1 MDESKA
7 LYWVWMTQC
16 FPTPSPKVIELLD
29 RTDPETFYHEKTA
42 YPFLSQNDVRAISTV
57 SLERA
62 QLILDRCKSLGVQVM
77 TMEDD
82 EYPES
87 LLHIFCPPPVLYV
100 QGSLS
105 CLRDHLSVAAVGS
118 RSAIDYYNSEMGNIC
133 YQLAVAGAVI
143 VSGCAVGNDT
153 YAHLGCMAGKG
164 PTIGVLACGSDVN
177 YPVQSKELKKQ
188 IRDME
193 QTVRDAELALEE
205 NAQLRAAAGQPER
218 SRDLTTINAEVIARN
233 PGDWAMT
240 LSLDKG
246 SSHGVEEGDLV
257 MTVDGMVGYVSEV
270 YSNTCEIT
278 TVIDVEMQCGALI
291 TRTRETAIAE
301 GNYDLMADG
310 NLRLS
315 YLTEDAS
322 VVIGD
327 TVETSGRGGLF
338 PKGVMIGTVE
348 SVLPEEN
355 GISYY
360 AILKPFVNVDTVS
373 SVMIVTDFTD
383 TTE

>member
-1 MDESKA
+1 M
-7 LYWVWMTQC
+7 
-16 FPTPSPKVIELLD
+16 
-29 RTDPETFYHEKTA
+29 RRR
-42 YPFLSQNDVRAISTV
+42 NR
-57 SLERA
+57 
-62 QLILDRCKSLGVQVM
+62 
-77 TMEDD
+77 
-82 EYPES
+82 
-87 LLHIFCPPPVLYV
+87 
-100 QGSLS
+100 
-105 CLRDHLSVAAVGS
+105 VGS
-118 RSAIDYYNSEMGNIC
+118 RFVVGVVIVILLCILSALYSG
-133 YQLAVAGAVI
+133 VAGKPSPVTRL
-143 VSGCAVGNDT
+143 VSFVTTPVQRLASGVTGA
-153 YAHLGCMAGKG
+153 LGKG
-164 PTIGVLACGSDVN
+164 FGYFTEFDDLKAEN
-177 YPVQSKELKKQ
+177 EELKKQ

-193 QTVRDAELALEE
+193 QTVRDAELAIEE
-205 NAQLRAAAGQPER
+205 NNQLRAAAGQPQRTRE
-218 SRDLTTINAEVIARN
+218 LTTMNAEVIARN

-246 SSHGVEEGDLV
+246 SSHGVEVGDLV
-257 MTVDGMVGYVSEV
+257 TTVDGMVGYVSEV
-270 YSNTCEIT
+270 YSNTCEVT

-301 GNYDLMADG
+301 GNYDLMAEG

-315 YLTEDAS
+315 YLTEDSS

-360 AILKPFVNVDTVS
+360 AVIKPFVNVDTVS
-373 SVMIVTDFTD
+373 SVSIVTDFTD

>member
-1 MDESKA
+1 M
-7 LYWVWMTQC
+7 
-16 FPTPSPKVIELLD
+16 
-29 RTDPETFYHEKTA
+29 RRR
-42 YPFLSQNDVRAISTV
+42 NR
-57 SLERA
+57 
-62 QLILDRCKSLGVQVM
+62 
-77 TMEDD
+77 
-82 EYPES
+82 
-87 LLHIFCPPPVLYV
+87 
-100 QGSLS
+100 
-105 CLRDHLSVAAVGS
+105 VGS
-118 RSAIDYYNSEMGNIC
+118 RFVVG
-133 YQLAVAGAVI
+133 VVI
-143 VSGCAVGNDT
+143 VILLCILSALYSGVTGKPSPVTRLVSFVTTPVQRLASGVTG
-153 YAHLGCMAGKG
+153 ALGKG
-164 PTIGVLACGSDVN
+164 FGYFTEFDDLKAEN
-177 YPVQSKELKKQ
+177 EELKKQ

-193 QTVRDAELALEE
+193 QTVRDAELAIEE
-205 NAQLRAAAGQPER
+205 NNQLRAAAGQPQRTRE
-218 SRDLTTINAEVIARN
+218 LTTMNAEVIARN

-246 SSHGVEEGDLV
+246 SSHGVEVGDLV
-257 MTVDGMVGYVSEV
+257 TTVDGMVGYVSEV
-270 YSNTCEIT
+270 YSNTCEVT

-301 GNYDLMADG
+301 GNYDLMAEG

-315 YLTEDAS
+315 YLTEDSS

-360 AILKPFVNVDTVS
+360 AVIKPFVNVDTVS
-373 SVMIVTDFTD
+373 SVSIVTDFTD

>member
-1 MDESKA
+1 M
-7 LYWVWMTQC
+7 
-16 FPTPSPKVIELLD
+16 
-29 RTDPETFYHEKTA
+29 RRR
-42 YPFLSQNDVRAISTV
+42 NR
-57 SLERA
+57 
-62 QLILDRCKSLGVQVM
+62 
-77 TMEDD
+77 
-82 EYPES
+82 
-87 LLHIFCPPPVLYV
+87 
-100 QGSLS
+100 
-105 CLRDHLSVAAVGS
+105 VGS
-118 RSAIDYYNSEMGNIC
+118 RFVVG
-133 YQLAVAGAVI
+133 VVVVI
-143 VSGCAVGNDT
+143 VLCILSALYSGVTGNPSPVT
-153 YAHLGCMAGKG
+153 RLVSFVTTPVQRLASGVTGALGKG
-164 PTIGVLACGSDVN
+164 FGYFTEFDELKAEN
-177 YPVQSKELKKQ
+177 EELKKQ

-193 QTVRDAELALEE
+193 QTVRDAELAIEE
-205 NAQLRAAAGQPER
+205 NNQLRAAAGQPER
-218 SRDLTTINAEVIARN
+218 TRELTTINAEVIARN

-257 MTVDGMVGYVSEV
+257 TTVDGMVGYVSEV
-270 YSNTCEIT
+270 YSNNCEVT

-315 YLTEDAS
+315 YLTEDSS

-360 AILKPFVNVDTVS
+360 AVIKPFVNVDTVS
-373 SVMIVTDFTD
+373 SVSIVTDFTD